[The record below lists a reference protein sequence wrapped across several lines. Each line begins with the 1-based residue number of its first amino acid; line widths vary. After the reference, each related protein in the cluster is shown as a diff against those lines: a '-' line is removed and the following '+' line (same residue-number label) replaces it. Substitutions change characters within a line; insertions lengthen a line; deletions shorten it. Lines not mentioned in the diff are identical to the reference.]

1 MMKKIFIIF
10 LFLFGAVF
18 SVRAEEIKNFNSQI
32 SVNKNGTISVKE
44 TIVYDFG
51 DVYRHGIYRTL
62 PFVKTNQDGKQ
73 YRLDYSGFNVNDES
87 SSPYQF
93 QETTSGNDISL
104 KIGDPAVTITGVHT
118 YVIVYQVAG
127 ALTYFSDHDE
137 LYWNVT
143 GNGWNIPIDST
154 SAEISLPTDTEG
166 VRGACYTGVLGSKDS
181 NCSFSYRLGT
191 EKIMA
196 NSVLPANEGLTAVV
210 GFPKNIV
217 SVLEAKP
224 YTPFSQTWLG
234 MLLAAFM
241 VLVGFAW
248 YVGAPVLIIYLWIR
262 YGRDPKPTVGE
273 VSAWFDPPKSVV
285 SKRFLLPAEVGTLG
299 DETADLKDVSATIVD
314 LARRGYLKI
323 EERSKGDFY
332 FVKKKDYGSKSG
344 LLPYETTLL
353 EAFFSSGTEF
363 HLKDEN
369 IYSDIESVKK
379 LLYKDVVDEKLFDK
393 NPETTRTIYYVI
405 ALVALFT
412 GNIPL
417 TLVAFI
423 FGRIMPRKTQDGSN
437 SFAVAKSLKNFL
449 TTQERQLEFQADK
462 QLMFERLLPF
472 AIVFGV
478 EKIWA
483 KRFADLELKP
493 PTWYQGYYGGTF
505 NSWIFIGSLNSSFN
519 SFQTVA
525 TPMRSSSGFSS
536 GFGGGGFSGG
546 GGGGGGGG
554 SW

>member
-1 MMKKIFIIF
+1 MVFF
-10 LFLFGAVF
+10 CLAF

-32 SVNKNGTISVKE
+32 AINKNGTVDIKE
-44 TIVYDFG
+44 TILYDFG
-51 DVYRHGIYRTL
+51 DAYRHGIYRTL

-73 YRLDYSGFNVNDES
+73 YRLDYSDFKVEDENNL
-87 SSPYQF
+87 PYIF
-93 QETTSGNDISL
+93 QQTTSGNDISL
-104 KIGDPAVTITGVHT
+104 KIGDPAETITGLHT

-143 GNGWNIPIDST
+143 GNGWNIPIDSAST
-154 SAEISLPTDTEG
+154 DISLPTDVG
-166 VRGACYTGVLGSKDS
+166 VIQNACYTGPSGSKES
-181 NCSFSYRLGT
+181 NCSLSYHVGVER
-191 EKIMA
+191 IRA
-196 NSVLPANEGLTAVV
+196 NDVLSANEGLTAVV

-217 SVLEAKP
+217 NVLEAKP

-248 YVGAPVLIIYLWIR
+248 YVGAPIVIIYLWIR

-353 EAFFSSGTEF
+353 EAFFSSGAQF

-369 IYSDIESVKK
+369 IYSEIESIKK

-417 TLVAFI
+417 TLIAFI

-437 SFAVAKSLKNFL
+437 AFAVAKSLKNFL
-449 TTQERQLEFQADK
+449 TTQGRQLEFQADK
-462 QLMFERLLPF
+462 QMMFEKLLPY

-493 PTWYQGYYGGTF
+493 PTWYQGYYGGSF
-505 NSWIFIGSLNSSFN
+505 NSWIFVNSLNSSFS